1 LKLAAAAIATLAGVQ
16 ADTIVMPPSITEGT
30 EVAIVWIHGAR
41 CENDAYMTIAN
52 AVQTEAA
59 KNGTKVW
66 VGLPQFPGE
75 IPEPKLMDKE
85 VEKTI

>member
-1 LKLAAAAIATLAGVQ
+1 LKLVAAAVATLCGVQ
-16 ADTIVMPPSITEGT
+16 ADTILMPPAMTDGID
-30 EVAIVWIHGAR
+30 VAIVWIHGAR

-66 VGLPQFPGE
+66 IGLPQFPGE
-75 IPEPKLMDKE
+75 IPEPKLMDNE
-85 VEKTI
+85 V